1 MKKKIVAILC
11 ASCVLA
17 GCGSQNLG
25 PLEEKTTK
33 LRDENHKLKGNIQE
47 LKQEISKEQ
56 NKIAALEKDK
66 KDIGKA
72 KSNKKKAANLKASS
86 TYYQDIAKL
95 IDQYNAIESD
105 VSKNKGDKKVQD
117 KIAELKIK
125 MDTAFTTY
133 KNDVDKEKMDS
144 EDKTKNKNITKLDK
158 DLNSAFSDIKE
169 GYDAKDKKK
178 IQKGQKALSV
188 ISIKDSQ
195 S

>member
-117 KIAELKIK
+117 KLAELKNK

-144 EDKTKNKNITKLDK
+144 EDKTKNITKLDK

>member
-11 ASCVLA
+11 ASCILA

-56 NKIAALEKDK
+56 NKIVALEKDK

-86 TYYQDIAKL
+86 TYYQDIAKV
-95 IDQYNAIESD
+95 IDQYNDIKSD

-117 KIAELKIK
+117 KLVDIK
-125 MDTAFTTY
+125 NKMNSAFTTY
-133 KNDVDKEKMDS
+133 KSDVDKEKMDS

-178 IQKGQKALSV
+178 IQKGQKSLST
-188 ISIKDSQ
+188 ISIKDNQ

>member
-11 ASCVLA
+11 ASCILA

-56 NKIAALEKDK
+56 NKIVALEKDK

-86 TYYQDIAKL
+86 TYYQDIAKV
-95 IDQYNAIESD
+95 IDQYNDIKSD

-117 KIAELKIK
+117 KLVDIK
-125 MDTAFTTY
+125 NKMNSAFTTY
-133 KNDVDKEKMDS
+133 KSDVDKEKMDS

-158 DLNSAFSDIKE
+158 DLNSAFSDIKG

-178 IQKGQKALSV
+178 IQKGQKSLST
-188 ISIKDSQ
+188 ISIKDNQ

>member
-11 ASCVLA
+11 ASCILA

-56 NKIAALEKDK
+56 NKIVALEKDK

-86 TYYQDIAKL
+86 TYYQDIAKV
-95 IDQYNAIESD
+95 IDQYNDIKSD

-117 KIAELKIK
+117 KLVDIK
-125 MDTAFTTY
+125 NKMNSAFTTY
-133 KNDVDKEKMDS
+133 KSDVDKEKMDS

-158 DLNSAFSDIKE
+158 DLNSAFSDIKDC
-169 GYDAKDKKK
+169 YDAKDKKK
-178 IQKGQKALSV
+178 IQKGQKYLST
-188 ISIKDSQ
+188 ISIKDNQ

>member
-66 KDIGKA
+66 KDISEA

-105 VSKNKGDKKVQD
+105 VSKNKDDKKVYSSLNPTVNQIIWNFYIVIN
-117 KIAELKIK
+117 KMTKGFLPRAE
-125 MDTAFTTY
+125 
-133 KNDVDKEKMDS
+133 
-144 EDKTKNKNITKLDK
+144 
-158 DLNSAFSDIKE
+158 
-169 GYDAKDKKK
+169 
-178 IQKGQKALSV
+178 
-188 ISIKDSQ
+188 
-195 S
+195 

>member
-11 ASCVLA
+11 ASCILA

-56 NKIAALEKDK
+56 NKIVALEKDK

-86 TYYQDIAKL
+86 TYYQDIAKV
-95 IDQYNAIESD
+95 IDQYNDIKSV

-117 KIAELKIK
+117 KLVDIK
-125 MDTAFTTY
+125 NKMNSAFTTY
-133 KNDVDKEKMDS
+133 KSDVDKEKMDS

-158 DLNSAFSDIKE
+158 DLNSAFSDIKD

-178 IQKGQKALSV
+178 IQKGQKSLST
-188 ISIKDSQ
+188 ISIKDNQ

>member
-11 ASCVLA
+11 ASCILA

-56 NKIAALEKDK
+56 NKIVAQEKDK

-72 KSNKKKAANLKASS
+72 KSNKKKAANLKVSS
-86 TYYQDIAKL
+86 TYYQDIAKV
-95 IDQYNAIESD
+95 IDQYNDIKSD

-117 KIAELKIK
+117 KLVDIK
-125 MDTAFTTY
+125 NKMNTAFTTY
-133 KNDVDKEKMDS
+133 KSDVDKEKMDS

-158 DLNSAFSDIKE
+158 DLNSAFSDIKD

-178 IQKGQKALSV
+178 IQKGQKSLST
-188 ISIKDSQ
+188 ISIKDNQ

>member
-1 MKKKIVAILC
+1 MAILC
-11 ASCVLA
+11 ASCILA

-56 NKIAALEKDK
+56 NKIVALEKDK

-86 TYYQDIAKL
+86 TYYQDIAKV
-95 IDQYNAIESD
+95 IDQYNDIKSV

-117 KIAELKIK
+117 KLVDIK
-125 MDTAFTTY
+125 NKMNSAFTTY
-133 KNDVDKEKMDS
+133 KSDVDKEKMDS

-158 DLNSAFSDIKE
+158 DLNSAFSDIKD

-178 IQKGQKALSV
+178 IQKGQKSLST
-188 ISIKDSQ
+188 ISIKDNQ